1 MLEAREQ
8 LRGAGHR
15 NGAARAR
22 LLDVLEHQSCCM
34 SAAELRETVTASGS
48 DIGLASVYRTL
59 DVLVEHGLVQR
70 VDLGDGI
77 ARYEPIHPSRDHHHH
92 LVCNDCGRVEPFAD
106 DSLER
111 SIERVEAASGY
122 QVDAHDVVLRGACVE
137 CRT

>member
-1 MLEAREQ
+1 MEAREQ
-8 LRGAGHR
+8 LREAGHR

-22 LLDVLEHQSCCM
+22 LLDVIERESCCV
-34 SAAELRETVTASGS
+34 SAAELRDAVTASGS

-59 DVLVEHGLVQR
+59 DLLVEHGLVQR

-77 ARYEPIHPSRDHHHH
+77 ARFEPVHPSREHHHH
-92 LVCNDCGRVEPFAD
+92 LVCNDCGRVEPFSD

-122 QVDAHDVVLRGACVE
+122 QVAAHDVVLRGACVE
-137 CRT
+137 CRS